1 MNTTVVRRA
10 AGVIAGG
17 AAAAAAAYGAY
28 AGLAWLRYGHASA
41 PRTREEEDGLLD
53 RFMPLYDIVER
64 HHVDVHA
71 PADVAFATACSF
83 DLLTTPL
90 ANAIF
95 KAREL
100 VMGSRPS
107 EVELPRG
114 LVNAAQAIGWRVLAE
129 LPERELVF
137 GAATRPWEP
146 NPVFRS
152 VAPRDFLGFAEPG
165 YVKIAWTLRADP
177 SDERGCVF
185 RTETRAV
192 ATDNVSRDKF
202 RRYWALVSPGVVLV
216 RLGMLTP
223 VKRVAEWRARA
234 A

>member
-1 MNTTVVRRA
+1 MKTSLVRRA
-10 AGVIAGG
+10 AGVLAGG

-28 AGLAWLRYGHASA
+28 AGIAWLRYGHASA
-41 PRTREEEDGLLD
+41 ARHPEEEDGVLD

-71 PADVAFATACSF
+71 PADLALSTACSL

-90 ANAIF
+90 ASAIF
-95 KAREL
+95 KAREV
-100 VMGSRPS
+100 VMGSKPP

-114 LVNAAQAIGWRVLAE
+114 LVSAAQAIGWRVLAE

-137 GAATRPWEP
+137 GAATRPWEA
-146 NPVFRS
+146 NPQFRS
-152 VAPRDFLGFAEPG
+152 IAPRDFMAFAEPG

-177 SDERGCVF
+177 SGERSCVF

-192 ATDNVSRDKF
+192 ATDNWSREKF

-216 RLGMLTP
+216 RLGMLMP
-223 VKRVAEWRARA
+223 LKRVAEWRARA